1 MKPSEARKFLKEFE
15 TYLTA
20 ERNYSPNTI
29 RAYRK
34 DISVFLNY
42 AREKKIDIAVL
53 ERRQIR
59 SFITR
64 VRGGLRPG
72 AGPACR
78 KLFER
83 QGCSLSPVSIGR
95 MLSSIR
101 SFFRFL
107 IIEGI
112 MEENPFYG
120 VSVPGKIKKIPTVLE
135 ENEMSVLLEAP
146 DVNTVRGL
154 RDKAILELL
163 YSTGMRVGELVSLK
177 RPDVDVWSSTVKVT
191 GKGSR
196 QRFCYVTDSAVEAIE
211 KYLEKRPPKPEALFL
226 NKNGTRLSAVSVRAI
241 LNKHMNKAAISKH
254 VSPHSI
260 RHSFAT
266 IMLSRGCDL
275 RSIQEFLG
283 HKDIS
288 TTQIYTHISAKRLKD
303 VYDKTHPR
311 AK

>member
-1 MKPSEARKFLKEFE
+1 MKASEALIFLKDFE
-15 TYLTA
+15 IYLAA

-34 DISVFLNY
+34 DISGFLNY
-42 AREKKIDIAVL
+42 ARDKKIDIAVL

-59 SFITR
+59 RFISR
-64 VRGGLRPG
+64 VREGLRPG
-72 AGPACR
+72 GRHISA
-78 KLFER
+78 
-83 QGCSLSPVSIGR
+83 VSIGR

-107 IIEGI
+107 IIEGV

-120 VSVPGKIKKIPTVLE
+120 VSVPGRIKKIPTVLE
-135 ENEMSVLLEAP
+135 EKEMSVLLAAP
-146 DVNTVRGL
+146 DTGSVRGL

-163 YSTGMRVGELVSLK
+163 YSTGMRVGELVSL
-177 RPDVDVWSSTVKVT
+177 RHSDVDVWSSTVKVT

-196 QRFCYVTDSAVEAIE
+196 QRFCYITDTAVEAIE
-211 KYLEKRPPKPEALFL
+211 RYLERRPKKPEALFL

-288 TTQIYTHISAKRLKD
+288 TTQIYTHISTKRLKD

>member
-1 MKPSEARKFLKEFE
+1 MKATESLALLKEFE
-15 TYLTA
+15 TYLEA
-20 ERNYSPNTI
+20 ERNYSPNTV

-34 DISVFLNY
+34 DIGVFLEY
-42 AREKKIDIAVL
+42 AREKKLDISAL
-53 ERRQIR
+53 ERRQVR
-59 SFITR
+59 AFITLQR
-64 VRGGLRPG
+64 EGLS
-72 AGPACR
+72 A
-78 KLFER
+78 
-83 QGCSLSPVSIGR
+83 VSIGR

-107 IIEGI
+107 ITEGV

-120 VSVPGKIKKIPTVLE
+120 VSMPGRVKKIPTVLE
-135 ENEMSVLLEAP
+135 EAEMNGLLDAP
-146 DVNTVRGL
+146 DVNSVRGL

-163 YSTGMRVGELVSLK
+163 YSTGMRVGELVALK
-177 RPDVDVWSSTVKVT
+177 IADVDVWSSTVKVT

-196 QRFCYVTDSAVEAIE
+196 QRFCYINDSAVEALE
-211 KYLEKRPPKPEALFL
+211 RYLEKRPPKPEALFL
-226 NKNGTRLSAVSVRAI
+226 NKNGTGLSAVSIRSI
-241 LNKHMNKAAISKH
+241 LNKHINKAAIAKH

-266 IMLSRGCDL
+266 ILLSRGCDL

-288 TTQIYTHISAKRLKD
+288 TTQIYTHISTRRLKD
-303 VYDKTHPR
+303 IYDKSHPR

>member
-1 MKPSEARKFLKEFE
+1 MKATESFIFLKEFE
-15 TYLTA
+15 SYLES

-34 DISVFLNY
+34 DIGGFLDY
-42 AREKKIDIAVL
+42 AREKKLDIASL

-59 SFITR
+59 AFITR
-64 VRGGLRPG
+64 AREGLCPDACLAGRRGCNIS
-72 AGPACR
+72 A
-78 KLFER
+78 
-83 QGCSLSPVSIGR
+83 VSIGR

-107 IIEGI
+107 ITESV
-112 MEENPFYG
+112 MEENPFFG
-120 VSVPGKIKKIPTVLE
+120 VSVPGRIKKIPTVLE
-135 ENEMSVLLEAP
+135 ENEMNALLDAP
-146 DVNTVRGL
+146 DVNSPRGI
-154 RDKAILELL
+154 RDRAILELL
-163 YSTGMRVGELVSLK
+163 YSTGMRVGELTALK
-177 RPDVDVWSSTVKVT
+177 ISDIDVWSSTAKVT

-196 QRFCYVTDSAVEAIE
+196 QRFCYINDSAVEAVE
-211 KYLEKRPPKPEALFL
+211 RYLERRPPKPEALFL
-226 NKNGTRLSAVSVRAI
+226 NKNGTGLSAVSIRSI
-241 LNKHMNKAAISKH
+241 LNKHMNKAAILKH

-303 VYDKTHPR
+303 VYDRTHPR

>member
-1 MKPSEARKFLKEFE
+1 MKATESLIFLKEFE
-15 TYLTA
+15 TYLEA

-34 DISVFLNY
+34 DIGGFLDY
-42 AREKKIDIAVL
+42 AREKKLDIASL

-59 SFITR
+59 AFVTR
-64 VRGGLRPG
+64 AREGLS
-72 AGPACR
+72 A
-78 KLFER
+78 
-83 QGCSLSPVSIGR
+83 VSIGR
-95 MLSSIR
+95 MLSSVR

-107 IIEGI
+107 ITEGV

-120 VSVPGKIKKIPTVLE
+120 VSVPGRIKKIPTVLE
-135 ENEMSVLLEAP
+135 EKEMNALLDAP
-146 DVNTVRGL
+146 DVNSPRGL

-163 YSTGMRVGELVSLK
+163 YSTGMRVGELVTLK
-177 RPDVDVWSSTVKVT
+177 LSDVDVWSSTVKVT

-196 QRFCYVTDSAVEAIE
+196 QRFCYITDSAVEALE
-211 KYLEKRPPKPEALFL
+211 RYLEKRPPKPEALFL
-226 NKNGTRLSAVSVRAI
+226 NKNLTRLSAVSVRSI
-241 LNKHMNKAAISKH
+241 VNKHINKAAISKRI
-254 VSPHSI
+254 SPHSI

-288 TTQIYTHISAKRLKD
+288 TTQIYTHISARRLKD

>member
-1 MKPSEARKFLKEFE
+1 MKASEAEIFLKEFE
-15 TYLTA
+15 TYLAA
-20 ERNYSPNTI
+20 ERNYSINTI

-34 DISVFLNY
+34 DISGFLNY
-42 AREKKIDIAVL
+42 ANEKKIDIAVL

-64 VRGGLRPG
+64 ARDGLS
-72 AGPACR
+72 A
-78 KLFER
+78 
-83 QGCSLSPVSIGR
+83 VSIGR

-107 IIEGI
+107 IIEGV

-120 VSVPGKIKKIPTVLE
+120 VSVPGRIQKIPTVLE
-135 ENEMSVLLEAP
+135 ENEMTILLDAP
-146 DVNTVRGL
+146 DINSARGL

-163 YSTGMRVGELVSLK
+163 YSTGMRVGELVALK
-177 RPDVDVWSSTVKVT
+177 RADVDVWSSTVKVT
-191 GKGSR
+191 GKGNR
-196 QRFCYVTDSAVEAIE
+196 QRFCYITDTAIE
-211 KYLEKRPPKPEALFL
+211 FIERYLEMRPVKPEALFL

-254 VSPHSI
+254 ISPHSI

>member
-1 MKPSEARKFLKEFE
+1 MKASESRKFLKDFE
-15 TYLTA
+15 TYLVA

-29 RAYRK
+29 RAYKK

-64 VRGGLRPG
+64 VRGESRTPRRTFSPG
-72 AGPACR
+72 ACLAGR
-78 KLFER
+78 R
-83 QGCSLSPVSIGR
+83 GCNISAVTIGR

-107 IIEGI
+107 IIEGV
-112 MEENPFYG
+112 MDENPFYG

-135 ENEMSVLLEAP
+135 ENEMSVLLDAP
-146 DVNTVRGL
+146 DVNS
-154 RDKAILELL
+154 LL

-177 RPDVDVWSSTVKVT
+177 RPDVDVWSSTVKVM

-211 KYLEKRPPKPEALFL
+211 RYLEQRPPKPEALFL